1 MLVQKKFY
9 QIEAE
14 QIGSTAD
21 SATYRMRASI
31 LNNGRWGTKGNIAIY
46 DHNGR
51 VVYWNAPE
59 LSKWTWR
66 DGGYYIWESYY
77 NSGWI
82 QLNWYYYNDQ
92 PGYALES
99 VYEHTATVTGIS
111 RGNNRQGSKTINI
124 GIKSTFTDSDFPNC
138 IGDLTVYTS
147 KIADVS
153 NVRLSVS
160 IDDVTETDRKIHVN
174 VSFTNP
180 ESYYTGYIYHN
191 GSQIGT
197 VTSSNTIDIP
207 VTYAMFN
214 TTQKFSI
221 SIKGKD
227 GQEYYS
233 TNSSILVQ
241 PSGVGIWYKNNN
253 KMNEVYHVYFK
264 NNNGEMID
272 VTEAWAKLGG
282 KIIKTVK

>member
-1 MLVQKKFY
+1 MLIQKMFY

-14 QIGSTAD
+14 QISSTAD
-21 SATYRMRASI
+21 SATYKMRASI
-31 LNNGRWGTKGNIAIY
+31 LNNGRWGTRRNIAIY

-66 DGGYYIWESYY
+66 GDGYYIWESYY
-77 NSGWI
+77 NTPGDWI
-82 QLNWYYYNDQ
+82 QLAYEYYSGE
-92 PGYALES
+92 PGYALDS

-124 GIKSTFTDSDFPNC
+124 GIKSTFTGSKFPNC
-138 IGDLTVYTS
+138 MGDLTLYTS

-160 IDDVTETDRKIHVN
+160 IDDVTETDREIHVN
-174 VSFTNP
+174 ASFTNP

-197 VTSSNTIDIP
+197 VTSSSTIDIP

-214 TTQKFSI
+214 TTQK
-221 SIKGKD
+221 GNMKD
-227 GQEYYS
+227 TY
-233 TNSSILVQ
+233 THL
-241 PSGVGIWYKNNN
+241 
-253 KMNEVYHVYFK
+253 F
-264 NNNGEMID
+264 
-272 VTEAWAKLGG
+272 AA
-282 KIIKTVK
+282 